1 MPDFIEKYLK
11 VSDFIKALIES
22 RKYKQITIL
31 QLQEILLKLLVEM
44 QQYLDYEEIFSLMF
58 KYKMLDILF
67 EFAENVDVSDESREN
82 FAVEFFRYT
91 LTYDLLD
98 MTILVIDHYKMELLR
113 NTNNC
118 VESIVQAFEK
128 NSQQARLKCHILQV
142 FIDYLKF
149 THIERF
155 LSAIEG
161 FITGDQNETYL
172 VTNVNPILTGTLIKH
187 TLFVLS
193 ERYPASEFRSELL
206 IEMMTA

>member
-1 MPDFIEKYLK
+1 MPEYIEKYLK

-98 MTILVIDHYKMELLR
+98 MTILVIDHYKM
-113 NTNNC
+113 
-118 VESIVQAFEK
+118 
-128 NSQQARLKCHILQV
+128 
-142 FIDYLKF
+142 
-149 THIERF
+149 
-155 LSAIEG
+155 
-161 FITGDQNETYL
+161 
-172 VTNVNPILTGTLIKH
+172 
-187 TLFVLS
+187 
-193 ERYPASEFRSELL
+193 
-206 IEMMTA
+206 